1 MGSLSTLVR
10 LTREGKRDELRALVT
25 RGLLP
30 AWAFR
35 ANELVIVRLA
45 RAHPLPRALP
55 HVAIRPAGPED
66 EPRFQAI
73 RPRKGGYG
81 VNFARGS
88 LAYLGEVSGEP
99 AAFGWFELGDRHRS
113 RTNGYTFT
121 LGPGAAWAWGIEV
134 EPRFRLGGIFH
145 KYWVETLPLLA
156 TRGISEVFGS
166 IQADNPLSIRSH
178 RRLGFELL
186 YSLRVVRAAGMTW
199 HRADPA
205 GGSDLPPS
213 RGFGPWHGAGH

>member
-1 MGSLSTLVR
+1 MGSFSTLVR

-134 EPRFRLGGIFH
+134 EPRFRLSGIFH